1 MIYDIHTS
9 RLYTGRELKFCLL
22 KFAKYTY
29 INIQKNLFAI
39 TNSSIDELKRIF
51 FCMEIMLQ
59 EISFFWE
66 MVFLPLLVC
75 NLTKPEF
82 EGAITLRGN
91 IREPC
96 RVV

>member
-29 INIQKNLFAI
+29 INIQKNLLAI

-51 FCMEIMLQ
+51 FCMEIVLQ
-59 EISFFWE
+59 EISFF
-66 MVFLPLLVC
+66 
-75 NLTKPEF
+75 
-82 EGAITLRGN
+82 
-91 IREPC
+91 
-96 RVV
+96 